1 MKSLDEFPR
10 VRFAHLPSALEEMLN
25 LSKALGGPSIWVKRD
40 DQIGLGVG
48 GNKVRKL
55 EFLMGEALSKGAKKV
70 VTFGGVHS
78 NHVRQTASAARKLG
92 LEPILF
98 ILGKKP
104 EKYKGNLLLD
114 RLYGAELKFVDLGEA
129 GGRMTIETA
138 EKLMRGMAR
147 LFPSVGWRET
157 YIIPLGGHSP
167 VGCLG
172 YVNAAFELAKQAE
185 DRNLKVDYVVAA
197 VGTGGTMAGL
207 MAGFRLLGA
216 GTKVI
221 GIDVGGLWKGFKG
234 SIARMAS
241 QVAELLG
248 EKVPFREEDVLLY
261 EDYVGEAY
269 AHPTPECW
277 EAIRLLARKE
287 GLVLDPI
294 YTGKAMAGLIDL
306 VCKGVLK
313 EGETVVFLHTG
324 GSPSLYAFEF

>member
-185 DRNLKVDYVVAA
+185 ERNLKVDYVVTA

>member
-1 MKSLDEFPR
+1 MKSLNDFPR
-10 VRFAHLPSALEEMLN
+10 SRFAHLPSALEEMPN
-25 LSKALGGPSIWVKRD
+25 LSRALGGPEIWVKRD

-98 ILGKKP
+98 ILGKRP
-104 EKYKGNLLLD
+104 EEYKGNLLLD

-138 EKLMRGMAR
+138 DKLMRAMAR
-147 LFPSVGWRET
+147 LFPSVGWRKT
-157 YIIPLGGHSP
+157 YIIPVGGHSP

-172 YVNAAFELAKQAE
+172 YVNAAFELAQQAE
-185 DRNLKVDYVVAA
+185 ERNLKVDYVVTA

-221 GIDVGGLWKGFKG
+221 GVDVGRLWKGFRG
-234 SIARMAS
+234 SIAHITA

-306 VCKGVLK
+306 IRKGVLK

>member
-10 VRFAHLPSALEEMLN
+10 VRFAHLPSALEEMPN
-25 LSKALGGPSIWVKRD
+25 LSKALGGPNIWVKRD

>member
-1 MKSLDEFPR
+1 
-10 VRFAHLPSALEEMLN
+10 
-25 LSKALGGPSIWVKRD
+25 
-40 DQIGLGVG
+40 
-48 GNKVRKL
+48 VRKL

-98 ILGKKP
+98 ILGKRP
-104 EKYKGNLLLD
+104 EEYKGNLLLD

-138 EKLMRGMAR
+138 DKLMRAMAR
-147 LFPSVGWRET
+147 LFPSVGWRKT
-157 YIIPLGGHSP
+157 YIIPVGGHSP

-172 YVNAAFELAKQAE
+172 YVNAAFELAQQAE
-185 DRNLKVDYVVAA
+185 ERNLKVDYVVTA

-221 GIDVGGLWKGFKG
+221 GVDVGRLWKGFRG
-234 SIARMAS
+234 SIAHITA

-306 VCKGVLK
+306 IRKGVLK